1 LKHVAHNPL
10 YQGITLDQRHIE
22 LYPDSDILPGIDKW
36 VIHDTTLD
44 AKQVF
49 DDETAGFSDHP
60 ALQVDQEDTE
70 GPVMFL
76 EKLGVS
82 DPENVLLHGH
92 SSTAPALQ
100 NLVEKPSDWPDLI
113 IHQSL
118 HPVREYDN
126 PTFFPGMYPT
136 LYPYGMGGFE
146 DPT

>member
-1 LKHVAHNPL
+1 M
-10 YQGITLDQRHIE
+10 
-22 LYPDSDILPGIDKW
+22 
-36 VIHDTTLD
+36 TTLD

-82 DPENVLLHGH
+82 DPENVLLHGC
-92 SSTAPALQ
+92 SFTASALQ
-100 NLVEKPSDWPDLI
+100 NLVEKPSDQPDLI
-113 IHQSL
+113 THQSL

-126 PTFFPGMYPT
+126 PTFFPGMYQHCIHMEWEALRTQHNLSPSLFRNRQIIILILQT
-136 LYPYGMGGFE
+136 THSDIITHSSLL
-146 DPT
+146 